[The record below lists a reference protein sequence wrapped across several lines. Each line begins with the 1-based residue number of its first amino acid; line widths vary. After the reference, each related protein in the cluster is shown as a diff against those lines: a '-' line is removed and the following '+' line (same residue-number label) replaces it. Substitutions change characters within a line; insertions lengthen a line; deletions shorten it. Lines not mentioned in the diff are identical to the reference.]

1 MLPTPGAPALAGQ
14 GLACR
19 RGERLVFTGLDFAVQ
34 PGGALLLT
42 GANGTGKTSL
52 LRLMAGL
59 APPAAGAIFRD
70 GKPAAED
77 AAAHRARL
85 RYVGH
90 QDALKPVLSARE
102 NLAFWARLQGGD
114 GTHVDAALARFRLA
128 SRADW
133 PCRHLSAGERKRLA
147 LARLEAAPARLWLLD
162 EPTSHLDESAQDD
175 LLALIAEH
183 RSGGGSVVIATH
195 VALPIP
201 GPARLSLA
209 EFAPGRAA

>member
-34 PGGALLLT
+34 PGHQPQQ
-42 GANGTGKTSL
+42 
-52 LRLMAGL
+52 AGL
-59 APPAAGAIFRD
+59 AGAVGAGEQQRAAGAIFRD

>member
-19 RGERLVFTGLDFAVQ
+19 RGERFVFTGLDFAVQ

-42 GANGTGKTSL
+42 GANGSGKTSL

-59 APPAAGAIFRD
+59 GQPAAGAISWNGR
-70 GKPAAED
+70 PVAED
-77 AAAHRARL
+77 STAHRARL

-102 NLAFWARLQGGD
+102 NLAFWARLQGSD

-133 PCRHLSAGERKRLA
+133 PCRYLSAGERKRLA

-183 RSGGGSVVIATH
+183 RSGGGSAVIATH
-195 VALPIP
+195 AALAIP
-201 GPARLSLA
+201 GAATLSLA
-209 EFAPGRAA
+209 AFIPGRAA